1 VRSDS
6 RAFAGV
12 LTAVVAAGVLASA
25 CGVAAPPGQAAARTA
40 PAETTWRELGSWSGR
55 GSRQTESFE
64 VTTGA
69 LRVRWEAANAP
80 APDQGALTIS
90 LHSAISGRV
99 LQTPVDQRG
108 VGASVAHLADEPRTS
123 YLGIESADVDWTVTL
138 EEAVPGSASGS
149 AGPVTA
155 SGTPVQSP
163 AVTPTPMP
171 PAARAELAPNG
182 RLRAALNYGNF
193 LLVSSRAPEHA
204 GVAPDLA
211 RELAKR
217 AGATVEFVGYT
228 NAGLVADA
236 AKDQAWDVAFIGAE
250 PARADLITFTP
261 AYVEIEAT
269 YIVPAASAIRSVEDV
284 DRPGVRIASGARA
297 AYTLYL
303 QRSLEQTTVTE
314 VSGIEHTAEWFAR
327 TGYDAVA
334 DLKPRLAVNVKKA
347 PGLRM
352 LDGRFTAVQQSFAVR
367 KERAA
372 AAAYLTAFGDEIKRS
387 GLLRSLIEKHAANG
401 LLVAK

>member
-12 LTAVVAAGVLASA
+12 LTAVVVMGMLASA
-25 CGVAAPPGQAAARTA
+25 CEVAAPLGQAAARAA

-80 APDQGALTIS
+80 APGQGALTIS

-138 EEAVPGSASGS
+138 EEAVPGPAAGS
-149 AGPVTA
+149 AA
-155 SGTPVQSP
+155 PVQSP
-163 AVTPTPMP
+163 AVTPTPMSA
-171 PAARAELAPNG
+171 AARAELAPNG

-236 AKDQAWDVAFIGAE
+236 AKDQAWDVGFIGAE

-269 YIVPAASAIRSVEDV
+269 YIVPEASRIRSVEDV

-303 QRSLEQTTVTE
+303 QRSLKQTTVTE